1 MLHVTGPVLL
11 VGIKYASLTRAGG
24 QKLLRSTSRYPTKWA
39 LAMRRETIGQQLRLE
54 RELPKELPPELIR
67 RDKEHDPYYDVVGTC

>member
-24 QKLLRSTSRYPTKWA
+24 QKLLRSPTKWA
-39 LAMRRETIGQQLRLE
+39 LAMRREAIGQQLRLE